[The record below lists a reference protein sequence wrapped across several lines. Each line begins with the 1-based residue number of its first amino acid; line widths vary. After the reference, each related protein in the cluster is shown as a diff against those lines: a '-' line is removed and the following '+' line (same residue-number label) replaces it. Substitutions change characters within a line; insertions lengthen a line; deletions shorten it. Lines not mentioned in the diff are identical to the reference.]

1 MVEHLLEQEQSSLV
15 VASAHHH
22 PVAEG
27 LAERMGGHLDVQ
39 VKVVSDTLEDTV
51 NGLDAERLIDVAAV
65 VGFTTEHIVA
75 EADIR
80 SVLEVESDR
89 LDDRIVDGDVAICL
103 ALTGITGLLLEHRET
118 ILKGAVIVDE
128 VGEAEHTQVA
138 HAESKVDA
146 DDEEHIVS
154 VSTILNKVVRDG
166 ENVVHTLDGFSGVFR
181 CELTVSIFCSRSDET
196 CGELARVRALEHI
209 HVNNIPSG
217 VVGFNSHNT
226 YPFICKSWSLSGRF
240 TTFLSDLQPNRL

>member
-1 MVEHLLEQEQSSLV
+1 M
-15 VASAHHH
+15 
-22 PVAEG
+22 
-27 LAERMGGHLDVQ
+27 
-39 VKVVSDTLEDTV
+39 
-51 NGLDAERLIDVAAV
+51 

-118 ILKGAVIVDE
+118 ILECAVVVDE

-138 HAESKVDA
+138 YAESKVDA
-146 DDEEHIVS
+146 NDEEHIVS

-166 ENVVHTLDGFSGVFR
+166 ENVVHTLDWFSGVFR